1 MKGVFEK
8 PYLGLS
14 GMPANDARVTDIV
27 RMGREKMPGFGQ
39 VLNQGQIDDLLAYM
53 HTL

>member
-1 MKGVFEK
+1 M
-8 PYLGLS
+8 S

-27 RMGREKMPGFGQ
+27 RMGRDKMPGFSQ
-39 VLNQGQIDDLLAYM
+39 VLTQQQITDLLAYM